1 MALITQKYFSHGDS
15 LSSADYNSNVDNWNH
30 SSTKVDGSNIRDQ
43 GIDIVNFNSNCCT
56 QSHHVSANSIERVFK
71 FDSGLTN
78 QGSKEFFTRSI
89 TDMLW
94 SSSEPGGAS
103 WNDQSVYIFRQDFSW
118 YFKMAGVQADIS
130 STSEAQFEFKWYFE
144 SDQQYKK
151 EFMTKYI
158 RFAGKQLAMY
168 SGSGNVSFS
177 TIFTQDM
184 FNDAP
189 QTNVKIYCEVFFTQS
204 SGSDMVFKK
213 GQIHDSTTV
222 WSSDHVKL
230 RIKDYNMSIIKYFRA
245 L

>member
-15 LSSADYNSNVDNWNH
+15 LSSADYNSNVDNWNQ

-43 GIDIVNFNSNCCT
+43 GLDVVNFDSNCCT
-56 QSHHVSANSIERVFK
+56 QIHFQHSLSVEGILK
-71 FDSGLTN
+71 FDAGKIN
-78 QGSKEFFTRSI
+78 QGAKGLYGFSI
-89 TDMLW
+89 PDMLW

-103 WNDQSVYIFRQDFSW
+103 WNDQSVYIFRQDISW

-130 STSEAQFEFKWYFE
+130 SAAEAQFEFKWYFE

-168 SGSGNVSFS
+168 SGSDNISFS
-177 TIFTQDM
+177 TILTQDM
-184 FNDAP
+184 FNNVP
-189 QTNVKIYCEVFFTQS
+189 QTNVKIYCDVFFTQS
-204 SGSDMVFKK
+204 YGPHMVFKN
-213 GQIHDSTTV
+213 GQVHDGTIV
-222 WSSDHVKL
+222 WSSDYVKL
-230 RIKDYNMSIIKYFRA
+230 RIKDYNTSITKYFRA